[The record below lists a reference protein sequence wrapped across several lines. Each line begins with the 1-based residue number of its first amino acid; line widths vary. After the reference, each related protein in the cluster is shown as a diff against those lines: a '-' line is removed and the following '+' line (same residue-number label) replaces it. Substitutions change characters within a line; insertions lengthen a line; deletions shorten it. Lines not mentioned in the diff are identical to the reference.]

1 MCAEICGLEVD
12 VCVSK
17 QNQYGTVLPLL
28 LFTWTKLLIIP
39 SVWKK
44 NAILGLEQVELSF
57 KFD

>member
-28 LFTWTKLLIIP
+28 LFIWSSELSYLLVLP
-39 SVWKK
+39 GPKR
-44 NAILGLEQVELSF
+44 NAILGLDQVYI
-57 KFD
+57 K